1 MNKLTFFRTLATMV
15 ACLALALPA
24 SAYDFAKDG
33 IYYVING
40 TNAYVT
46 YKDTNYNSYSGTV
59 IIPSTVTNN
68 GTTYNVVQINP
79 YAFKDCANLKRVV
92 LPPTI
97 TYLMNYAFQ
106 NCTGLTNITLPA
118 DLIGCYNY
126 VFGGCTNL
134 KSIICLSPTAYNW
147 NNNNFPSSVLSGA
160 TLIVPQGTKAAY
172 QSVGGC
178 LSAFTDIKETDCDF
192 AEDAIFYKDLGDN
205 KVAVTHALRFAEDYS
220 GNIEIPEVVVH
231 NGTSY
236 NVTEV
241 GNEAFYYGHEL
252 YSVKLPPTISA
263 IDTYAFYDC
272 FNLTQVNIPEGVQ
285 YINYCTF
292 GGCLSLQEI
301 VIPSSVTWIA
311 QNAFSSCN
319 NLTNVT
325 CRAITP
331 PLCASSNSF
340 PSQAYANAT
349 LNVPSLA
356 LSAYQTADVWNNF
369 SHIVASTYDFTYDN
383 LQFVITSP
391 TTAKVVG
398 HVLPSPAG
406 YYAIP
411 STANGYKVTEVG
423 NYAFQNCNQITEINI
438 GDNVVTIGR
447 VAFAGCSGLTSL
459 TIPNS
464 VTSIEIGAF
473 LGCTGLTSVVIPN
486 SVTYVGG
493 MAFSDCSSLTS
504 VIIGENCRFNNS
516 YSWASNVFKGTTNL
530 TSVTS
535 LSPEAWNMDADNFEQ
550 SVYENAQLW
559 VPRGS
564 KSSYQSTDGWNQ
576 FSNIKEL
583 EYDFEYEG
591 IYYHITGSN
600 TVEVTYRTS
609 EYNSYSG
616 AVYIPRTVPY
626 NGKTYTVTAIGQ
638 NAFKMSKSLTRVV
651 MPNTIRSI
659 NAYAFHYCE
668 GLTEV
673 AIPNSVQTISNNAFW
688 LCLNLKKVVIPNSV
702 QTIGS
707 MAFRNCSEL
716 TSVEIGENVS
726 SIGSTCFYY
735 CYKITEVTCHAL
747 TPPTLNEPN
756 SDYNTTFMPEV
767 YNTAVLNIPQTSRTA
782 YQNALGWK
790 KFTHIE
796 AFATLDDVLNVDG
809 GNIHFT
815 SVGDY
820 PWYTMYD
827 GGRML
832 AKSGNS
838 GIHSSSSV
846 MTATVNLNR
855 PGVLSFD
862 FKAWGEGSDP
872 VWDICCF
879 AIDGVNQ
886 FIYGAYD
893 NDWETYSV
901 SLSEGTHTLSW
912 SYIKDSS
919 VNATGD
925 YFAVD
930 NVAITQSDAER
941 GDVNDDGQ
949 VNIADVT
956 ALIDYLLSGNGSMVN
971 QNGADANQDGS
982 INIADVTSL
991 IDYLLSTTWPGPM
1004 SIDMWYLW
1012 GNFIG
1017 MQPWGEDNQIGV
1029 SALPLYPVGDFDMQ
1043 GKGTLTWTGWIPSQR
1058 FSVIHHLDGHDAIV
1072 SEMWVVNNNTG
1083 QYSVQNMVNDN
1094 PNYSTFLLND
1104 NYYTITLNTRTMT
1117 LTIEP
1122 QDLQAPAFGSITIPG
1137 YYNDWNNQTPTMHLV
1152 NSDLGLNNHDWW
1164 LDDWTLTQ
1172 DSGYYGELKFCTYGG
1187 WDYNWGADAFP
1198 YGTGVQDGLN
1208 IPAKAG
1214 TYTVFFNDISGQYH
1228 FIKK

>member
-1 MNKLTFFRTLATMV
+1 MNRLPFFRTLATLV
-15 ACLALALPA
+15 ACLALALPS

-40 TNAYVT
+40 TNVFVT

-59 IIPSTVTNN
+59 IIPATVTNN
-68 GTTYNVVQINP
+68 GTTYTVAQINP
-79 YAFKDCANLKRVV
+79 YAFKNCTDLKRVV

-97 TYLMNYAFQ
+97 HYLMNYAFQ
-106 NCTGLTNITLPA
+106 NCTGLTDITLPA
-118 DLIGCYNY
+118 NFYSCYNY
-126 VFGGCTNL
+126 AFDGCTNL
-134 KSIICLSPTAYNW
+134 KSVICLSSTARNW
-147 NNNNFPSSVLSGA
+147 NMNNFPESVMSSA
-160 TLIVPQGTKAAY
+160 TLIVPQGKKAAY
-172 QSVGGC
+172 QAAGGC
-178 LSAFTDIKETDCDF
+178 LSAFTDIQEMDCDF
-192 AEDAIFYKDLGDN
+192 VEDAIFYKDLGDN

-220 GNIEIPEVVVH
+220 GDIEVPEVVVH
-231 NGTSY
+231 NGTTY
-236 NVTEV
+236 NVTSV
-241 GNEAFYYGHEL
+241 GTEAFYNGHEL
-252 YSVKLPPTISA
+252 YSVKLPPTVSSIGN
-263 IDTYAFYDC
+263 YAFYDC
-272 FNLTQVNIPEGVQ
+272 YYLSQVNIPEGVQ

-292 GGCLSLQEI
+292 GACLTLQEI
-301 VIPSSVTWIA
+301 IIPSSVTWIA
-311 QNAFSSCN
+311 QNAFNSCN

-331 PLCASSNSF
+331 PMCVDSSSF

-349 LNVPSLA
+349 LNVPSFA
-356 LSAYQTADVWNNF
+356 LSAYQTADVWKNF
-369 SHIVASTYDFTYDN
+369 SRIVASNYDFTCDN
-383 LQFVITSP
+383 LQFVITSA

-411 STANGYKVTEVG
+411 STANGYNVTEIG
-423 NYAFQNCNQITEINI
+423 DYAFQNCNQLTEISI

-464 VTSIEIGAF
+464 VTSIDMAAF
-473 LGCTGLTSVVIPN
+473 MGCSGLTSVVIPN

-504 VIIGENCRFNNS
+504 VIIGENCRFNTS
-516 YSWASNVFKGTTNL
+516 YSTAVNVFKGCTGL

-550 SVYENAQLW
+550 TVYDNAQLW

-564 KSSYQSTDGWNQ
+564 KSSYQSTDSWNQ
-576 FSNIKEL
+576 FSSIKEL

-591 IYYHITGSN
+591 IYYNITGSN
-600 TVEVTYRTS
+600 TVEVTCRTS
-609 EYNSYSG
+609 DYNSYSG
-616 AVYIPRTVPY
+616 AVYIPEIVPY
-626 NGKTYTVTAIGQ
+626 NGKPYTVTAIGQ

-673 AIPNSVQTISNNAFW
+673 AIPNSVETIGNNAFW

-735 CYKITEVTCHAL
+735 CSKITEVTCHAL

-790 KFTHIE
+790 KFTHLE

-930 NVAITQSDAER
+930 NVAITLGDAER
-941 GDVNDDGQ
+941 GDVNADGQ

-956 ALIDYLLSGNGSMVN
+956 ALIDLLLSSNASASTN
-971 QNGADANQDGS
+971 AADVNQDGN
-982 INIADVTSL
+982 INISDVTSL
-991 IDYLLSTTWPGPM
+991 IDYLLSGAWPGAAA
-1004 SIDMWYLW
+1004 IDLWYLTGDRVGSNPW
-1012 GNFIG
+1012 ENQG
-1017 MQPWGEDNQIGV
+1017 MISVGRGLI
-1029 SALPLYPVGDFDMQ
+1029 PLYPVGEFDENGQ
-1043 GKGTLTWTGWIPSQR
+1043 GQLSYTG
-1058 FSVIHHLDGHDAIV
+1058 FFGANDAVMLIHHPGSKDDCWGYKPSGIFGHGGEEITAIK
-1072 SEMWVVNNNTG
+1072 TG
-1083 QYSVQNMVNDN
+1083 QDGYFNIM
-1094 PNYSTFLLND
+1094 
-1104 NYYTITLNTRTMT
+1104 LNTKTDSFYFYPYNSTAMMFNTINIVGYHSDWEVTDPAYNMT
-1117 LTIEP
+1117 KLNPDKENHNWIFRNFTLATDSEVKFAA
-1122 QDLQAPAFGSITIPG
+1122 D
-1137 YYNDWNNQTPTMHLV
+1137 NDWSN
-1152 NSDLGLNNHDWW
+1152 
-1164 LDDWTLTQ
+1164 
-1172 DSGYYGELKFCTYGG
+1172 
-1187 WDYNWGADAFP
+1187 NWGAETFP
-1198 YGTGVQDGLN
+1198 FGRGVQGGVN
-1208 IPAKAG
+1208 IPVKAG
-1214 TYTVFFNDISGQYH
+1214 TYDVYFNDITGNFN

>member
-1 MNKLTFFRTLATMV
+1 MNRLTFFRTLATLV
-15 ACLALALPA
+15 ACLALAFPS

-33 IYYVING
+33 IYYLING
-40 TNAYVT
+40 TNALVT
-46 YKDTNYNSYSGTV
+46 FKDTNYNSYSGTV
-59 IIPSTVTNN
+59 IIPSTVTYN

-79 YAFKDCANLKRVV
+79 YAFKDCTGLKRVI

-97 TYLMNYAFQ
+97 KYMMNYAFQ

-118 DLIGCYNY
+118 DFYACYSY
-126 VFGGCTNL
+126 VFDGCTNL
-134 KSIICLSPTAYNW
+134 KSVICLSPTARSW
-147 NNNNFPSSVLSGA
+147 NTNNFPESVLSNA
-160 TLIVPQGTKAAY
+160 TLIVPQGKKAAY
-172 QSVGGC
+172 QAAGGC
-178 LSAFTDIKETDCDF
+178 LSAFTDIQEMDCDF
-192 AEDAIFYKDLGDN
+192 AEDAIFYKDLGNN
-205 KVAVTHALRFAEDYS
+205 KVAITHALRFAEDYS
-220 GNIEIPEVVVH
+220 GNIEVPDVVVH
-231 NGTSY
+231 NDTSY

-252 YSVKLPPTISA
+252 YSVKLPPTVSA

-272 FNLTQVNIPEGVQ
+272 FNLTQVNIPEGVE

-292 GGCLSLQEI
+292 GGCLALQEI
-301 VIPSSVTWIA
+301 IIPSSVTWIA

-325 CRAITP
+325 CRATTP
-331 PLCASSNSF
+331 PLCASSSSSF
-340 PSQAYANAT
+340 PTTAYSNAT
-349 LNVPSLA
+349 LYVPSLA
-356 LSAYQTADVWNNF
+356 LNAYQTADVWKDF
-369 SHIVASTYDFTYDN
+369 SHIAASTYDFTYDN
-383 LQFVITSP
+383 LQFVITSA

-411 STANGYKVTEVG
+411 STANGYNVTEVG
-423 NYAFQNCNQITEINI
+423 DYAFQNCNQLTEISI

-464 VTSIEIGAF
+464 VTSIDMAAF
-473 LGCTGLTSVVIPN
+473 MGCSGLTSVVIPN

-504 VIIGENCRFNNS
+504 VIIGENCRFNTS
-516 YSWASNVFKGTTNL
+516 YSWASNVFKGCTGL

-550 SVYENAQLW
+550 TVYDNAQLW

-564 KSSYQSTDGWNQ
+564 KSSYQSTDSWNQ
-576 FSNIKEL
+576 FSSIKEL

-591 IYYHITGSN
+591 IYYNITGSN
-600 TVEVTYRTS
+600 TVEVTCRTS
-609 EYNSYSG
+609 NYNSYSG
-616 AVYIPRTVPY
+616 AVYIPEIVPY
-626 NGKTYTVTAIGQ
+626 NGKPYTVTAIGQ

-673 AIPNSVQTISNNAFW
+673 AIPNSVQTIGNNAFW
-688 LCLNLKKVVIPNSV
+688 LCLNLKKVVIPHSV

-735 CYKITEVTCHAL
+735 CSKITEVTCHAL

-790 KFTHIE
+790 KFTHLE

-930 NVAITQSDAER
+930 NVAITLGDAER
-941 GDVNDDGQ
+941 GDVNADGQ

-956 ALIDYLLSGNGSMVN
+956 ALIDYLLSGDESTVDLD
-971 QNGADANQDGS
+971 ASDANQDGS

-991 IDYLLSTTWPGPM
+991 IDYLLSGAWPEPKP
-1004 SIDMWYLW
+1004 IDLWYLT
-1012 GNFIG
+1012 GDRVGSN
-1017 MQPWGEDNQIGV
+1017 PWENQGV
-1029 SALPLYPVGDFDMQ
+1029 SSIGRGLIPLYPVGGFDENGEGQ
-1043 GKGTLTWTGWIPSQR
+1043 LSYTG
-1058 FSVIHHLDGHDAIV
+1058 FFGANDAVMLIHHPGSKDDCWGYKPSGIFGHGGEEITAIK
-1072 SEMWVVNNNTG
+1072 TG
-1083 QYSVQNMVNDN
+1083 QDGYFNIM
-1094 PNYSTFLLND
+1094 
-1104 NYYTITLNTRTMT
+1104 LNTKTDSFYFYPYNSTAMMFNTINIVGYHSDWAVTDPTYNMT
-1117 LTIEP
+1117 KLNPEKENHNWIFRNFTLANDSEVKFAA
-1122 QDLQAPAFGSITIPG
+1122 D
-1137 YYNDWNNQTPTMHLV
+1137 NDWSN
-1152 NSDLGLNNHDWW
+1152 
-1164 LDDWTLTQ
+1164 
-1172 DSGYYGELKFCTYGG
+1172 
-1187 WDYNWGADAFP
+1187 NWGAETFP
-1198 YGTGVQDGLN
+1198 FGRGVQDGVN
-1208 IPAKAG
+1208 IPVKAG
-1214 TYTVFFNDISGQYH
+1214 TYDVYFNDITGDYN

>member
-1 MNKLTFFRTLATMV
+1 MNRFTFFRTLATMV

-97 TYLMNYAFQ
+97 RYLMIYAFQ
-106 NCTGLTNITLPA
+106 NCTGLTNITLSA
-118 DLIGCYNY
+118 DFIGCYNY
-126 VFGGCTNL
+126 VFDGCTNL
-134 KSIICLSPTAYNW
+134 KSIICLSPTPYSW
-147 NNNNFPSSVLSGA
+147 NTNNFPESVLSRA
-160 TLIVPQGTKAAY
+160 KLIVPQGKKDAY

-178 LSAFTDIKETDCDF
+178 LSTFTNIEEMDCDF
-192 AEDAIFYKDLGDN
+192 VENAIFYKNLGDN

-220 GNIEIPEVVVH
+220 GDIEVPEVVVH
-231 NGTSY
+231 NGTTY
-236 NVTEV
+236 NVTSV
-241 GNEAFYYGHEL
+241 GTEAFYNGHEL
-252 YSVKLPPTISA
+252 YSVKLPPTVSNIGN
-263 IDTYAFYDC
+263 YAFYDC
-272 FNLTQVNIPEGVQ
+272 YYLSQVNIPEGVQ

-292 GGCLSLQEI
+292 GGCLALQEI
-301 VIPSSVTWIA
+301 IIPSSVTWIA

-319 NLTNVT
+319 NLTNIT
-325 CRAITP
+325 CRATTP
-331 PLCASSNSF
+331 PMCVDSSCFS
-340 PSQAYANAT
+340 SQAYANAT
-349 LNVPSLA
+349 LNVPSVA
-356 LSAYQTADVWNNF
+356 LSAYQTADIWKDF

-423 NYAFQNCNQITEINI
+423 DYAFQNCNQITEINI

-464 VTSIEIGAF
+464 VTSINMAAF
-473 LGCTGLTSVVIPN
+473 MGCSGLTSVVIPN

-535 LSPEAWNMDADNFEQ
+535 LSPEAWNMDATNFEQ
-550 SVYENAQLW
+550 TVYDNAQLW
-559 VPRGS
+559 VPKGS
-564 KSSYQSTDGWNQ
+564 KSSYQSTDSWNQ
-576 FSNIKEL
+576 FSSIKEL

-591 IYYHITGSN
+591 IYYNITGSN
-600 TVEVTYRTS
+600 TVEVTCRTS
-609 EYNSYSG
+609 DYNSYSG
-616 AVYIPRTVPY
+616 AVYIPEIVPY
-626 NGKTYTVTAIGQ
+626 NGKPYTVTAIGQ

-673 AIPNSVQTISNNAFW
+673 AIPNSVETIGNNAFW

-735 CYKITEVTCHAL
+735 CSKITEVTCHAL

-790 KFTHIE
+790 KFTHLE

-893 NDWETYSV
+893 NDWKTYSV

-930 NVAITQSDAER
+930 NVAITLGDAER
-941 GDVNDDGQ
+941 GDVNADGQ

-956 ALIDYLLSGNGSMVN
+956 ALIDYLLSGDESTVDLD
-971 QNGADANQDGS
+971 ASDANQDGS

-991 IDYLLSTTWPGPM
+991 IDYLLSGAWPGPEP
-1004 SIDMWYLW
+1004 IDMWYLT
-1012 GNFIG
+1012 GDRVGSN
-1017 MQPWGEDNQIGV
+1017 PWENQGV
-1029 SALPLYPVGDFDMQ
+1029 SSIGRGLIPLYPVGEFNNN
-1043 GKGTLTWTGWIPSQR
+1043 GKGQLSYTGFFGANDAIML
-1058 FSVIHHLDGHDAIV
+1058 IHHPGSNDDCWGMKPSGVFGQGGEEITGIKTGNDGYYTILAYTTTNRFYILPYSGDTPNTFNTINIV
-1072 SEMWVVNNNTG
+1072 GYHSDWAVTDPTYNMTKLNPEKENHNWIFRNFTLANDSEVKFAADNDWANNWGATAFPFGQGELNGPNIPVAAGTYDVYFNDITG
-1083 QYSVQNMVNDN
+1083 QYNFV
-1094 PNYSTFLLND
+1094 
-1104 NYYTITLNTRTMT
+1104 
-1117 LTIEP
+1117 
-1122 QDLQAPAFGSITIPG
+1122 
-1137 YYNDWNNQTPTMHLV
+1137 
-1152 NSDLGLNNHDWW
+1152 
-1164 LDDWTLTQ
+1164 
-1172 DSGYYGELKFCTYGG
+1172 
-1187 WDYNWGADAFP
+1187 
-1198 YGTGVQDGLN
+1198 
-1208 IPAKAG
+1208 
-1214 TYTVFFNDISGQYH
+1214 
-1228 FIKK
+1228 KK

>member
-1 MNKLTFFRTLATMV
+1 MLLLVLGFIT
-15 ACLALALPA
+15 ALQAA
-24 SAYDFAKDG
+24 AYDFEKDG
-33 IYYVING
+33 IYYSISG
-40 TNAYVT
+40 TNVYVT

-59 IIPSTVTNN
+59 NIPATVTYD

-79 YAFKDCANLKRVV
+79 SAFKNCTGLIRVV
-92 LPPTI
+92 LPNSI
-97 TYLMNYAFQ
+97 KYLMNNAFEG
-106 NCTGLTNITLPA
+106 CTGLTNITLPA
-118 DLIGCYNY
+118 GFYSCYND
-126 VFGGCTNL
+126 VFVGCTNL
-134 KSIICLSPTAYNW
+134 KSIICLSPTPHSW
-147 NNNNFPSSVLSGA
+147 NMNNIPESVLSRA
-160 TLIVPQGTKAAY
+160 TLIVPQGKKAAY
-172 QSVGGC
+172 QSVGGS
-178 LSAFTDIKETDCDF
+178 LSAFTNIEEMDCDF

-220 GNIEIPEVVVH
+220 GNIEVPEVVVH

-252 YSVKLPPTISA
+252 YSVKLPPTVSA

-272 FNLTQVNIPEGVQ
+272 FNLTQVNIPEGVK

-292 GGCLSLQEI
+292 GGCLALQEI
-301 VIPSSVTWIA
+301 IIPSSVTWIA
-311 QNAFSSCN
+311 QNAFVSCN

-423 NYAFQNCNQITEINI
+423 NYAFQNCNQITEISI

-464 VTSIEIGAF
+464 VTSIDMAAF
-473 LGCTGLTSVVIPN
+473 MGCTGLTSVEIPN
-486 SVTYVGG
+486 SVTYVSG

-564 KSSYQSTDGWNQ
+564 KSSYQSTDSWNQ
-576 FSNIKEL
+576 FSSIKEL

-591 IYYHITGSN
+591 IYYNITGSN
-600 TVEVTYRTS
+600 TVEVTCRTS
-609 EYNSYSG
+609 DYNSYSG
-616 AVYIPRTVPY
+616 AVYIPEIVPY
-626 NGKTYTVTAIGQ
+626 NGKPYTVTAIGQ

-673 AIPNSVQTISNNAFW
+673 AIPNSVETIGNNAFW

-735 CYKITEVTCHAL
+735 CSKITEVTCHAL

-790 KFTHIE
+790 KFTHLE

-930 NVAITQSDAER
+930 NVAITLGDAER
-941 GDVNDDGQ
+941 GDVNADGQ

-956 ALIDYLLSGNGSMVN
+956 ALIDYLLSGDESTVDLD
-971 QNGADANQDGS
+971 ASDANQDGNV
-982 INIADVTSL
+982 NIADVTSL
-991 IDYLLSTTWPGPM
+991 IDYLLSGAWPEPAP
-1004 SIDMWYLW
+1004 IDMWYLW

-1017 MQPWGEDNQIGV
+1017 SQPWGDIYDNHLIGV
-1029 SALPLYPVGDFDMQ
+1029 SALPLYPVGSFDSQ
-1043 GKGTLTWTGWIPSQR
+1043 GKGTLTWTGFVPYGY
-1058 FSVIHHLDGHDAIV
+1058 FSIVHKLSGYDDVV
-1072 SEMWVVNNNTG
+1072 SEMWVVDKNTG
-1083 QYSVQNMVNDN
+1083 EYSVQNMINDN
-1094 PNYSTFLLND
+1094 PNYSNFLLD
-1104 NYYTITLNTRTMT
+1104 PGYYTITLDTKAMT
-1117 LTIEP
+1117 LSISPYNPEVIS
-1122 QDLQAPAFGSITIPG
+1122 FGSITMPG
-1137 YYNDWNNQTPTMHLV
+1137 QYNGWV
-1152 NSDLGLNNHDWW
+1152 NTANAMNAVNTRIGLDNHDWW
-1164 LDDWTLTQ
+1164 VDEWTMSESNNSI
-1172 DSGYYGELKFCTYGG
+1172 DYELKFCAYDDWT
-1187 WDYNWGADAFP
+1187 YNWGATDFP
-1198 YGTGVQDGLN
+1198 YGTGVTGGMN
-1208 IPAKAG
+1208 IPAKPG
-1214 TYTVFFNDISGQYH
+1214 TYTVFFNDITGQYN